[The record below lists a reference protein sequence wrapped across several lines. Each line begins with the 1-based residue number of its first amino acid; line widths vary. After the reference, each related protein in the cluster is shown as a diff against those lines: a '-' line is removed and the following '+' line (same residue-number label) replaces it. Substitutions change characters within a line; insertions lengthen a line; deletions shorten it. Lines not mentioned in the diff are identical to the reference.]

1 MISPRLFKTWAILLT
16 AVFIVASTLF
26 AFLGTPIA
34 ITGGVPLAGWL
45 DPVIAGA
52 TLAIATSPLAFV
64 LCAISPGAKV
74 GQSFDESKC
83 PGCDYDLTGLDSDR
97 CPECGTPIDP
107 TLSETRQDR
116 E

>member
-16 AVFIVASTLF
+16 GVFIVASTLF
-26 AFLGTPIA
+26 AFLGTPSA

-64 LCAISPGAKV
+64 LCAIAPGAEV
-74 GQSFDESKC
+74 GSQFDESRC
-83 PGCDYDLTGLDSDR
+83 PTCDYDLTGLDPDR
-97 CPECGTPIDP
+97 CPECGSPIDP
-107 TLSETRQDR
+107 ASEESRRDRQ
-116 E
+116 